1 MLGTQVNALVI
12 AFLHRET
19 LALTKASSFPINS
32 STKASSFPINSSI
45 FQNVSN
51 ARGLP
56 WGTLMPSP
64 RATIKFVTA
73 PPLDWQREQMI
84 LGCPG
89 GGAWAPLEMIDALDQ
104 WTWFS
109 VVPWYMYCTLANTT
123 LLVMAK
129 AVKHTFSMIEH
140 FENTLESLKMRYIDA
155 LWYFF
160 HSWEL
165 KHNFKWIIC

>member
-89 GGAWAPLEMIDALDQ
+89 GGGMGTTGNDWCIRSMDMVLSGAMIHVLYSSKYNTFGDGKGRKAHFQYDR
-104 WTWFS
+104 
-109 VVPWYMYCTLANTT
+109 TLWKYTR
-123 LLVMAK
+123 
-129 AVKHTFSMIEH
+129 I
-140 FENTLESLKMRYIDA
+140 FENEIYWCSMVLFPFLRVKT
-155 LWYFF
+155 
-160 HSWEL
+160 
-165 KHNFKWIIC
+165 